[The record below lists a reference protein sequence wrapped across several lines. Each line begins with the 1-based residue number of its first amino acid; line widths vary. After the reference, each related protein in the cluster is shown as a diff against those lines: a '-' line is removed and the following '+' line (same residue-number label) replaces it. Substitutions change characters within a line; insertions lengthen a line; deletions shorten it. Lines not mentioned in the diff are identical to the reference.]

1 MVFLCFLFCHRYFNN
16 RSRESS
22 SLSKNQSGGYE
33 RFSDT
38 TTKKFLKYTGICSF
52 VLSFLSFILIL
63 SCDSLV
69 YSSRQSGVSISVSIS
84 GAIGIFGGNYE
95 VIGVSVPCNATWSA
109 VTAFVFILVAMIILL
124 AGFILP
130 LLKIHAL
137 DKVAGILNFV
147 AVIALL
153 VAGIFLFIEL
163 PCFASANGGGDY
175 SGWSLGAGWIVAGI
189 LCLLAGLLSVLP
201 AIFDFLGKK

>member
-1 MVFLCFLFCHRYFNN
+1 M
-16 RSRESS
+16 
-22 SLSKNQSGGYE
+22 
-33 RFSDT
+33 
-38 TTKKFLKYTGICSF
+38 KKFLKYTGICSF
-52 VLSFLSFILIL
+52 VLALIAFILML
-63 SCDSLV
+63 GTDSLV
-69 YSSRQSGVSISVSIS
+69 YNYKEGAFSVSTSIS
-84 GAIGIFGGNYE
+84 GTLGVFGGTYSLM
-95 VIGVSVPCNATWSA
+95 GLSTTCNATWSA
-109 VTAFVFILVAMIILL
+109 IIAFILIVVAMIILL

-130 LLKIHAL
+130 LLKIHTL

-153 VAGIFLFIEL
+153 VAAIFLFIEL

>member
-1 MVFLCFLFCHRYFNN
+1 M
-16 RSRESS
+16 
-22 SLSKNQSGGYE
+22 
-33 RFSDT
+33 
-38 TTKKFLKYTGICSF
+38 KKFLKYTGICSF
-52 VLSFLSFILIL
+52 VLALIAFILML
-63 SCDSLV
+63 GTDSLV
-69 YSSRQSGVSISVSIS
+69 YNYKEGAFSVSTSIS
-84 GAIGIFGGNYE
+84 GTLGVFGGTYSLM
-95 VIGVSVPCNATWSA
+95 GLSTTCNATWSA
-109 VTAFVFILVAMIILL
+109 IIAFILIVVAMIILL

-130 LLKIHAL
+130 LLKIHTL

-189 LCLLAGLLSVLP
+189 FCLLAGLLSVLP